1 MSNAGFGSR
10 TRGFTAGGRKYQ
22 SGNTDFNVIQ
32 EHEFASTG
40 NFNDFGDLSTTR
52 NEVMSMSNATRG
64 VIAGGNNP
72 SPFNVME
79 YITMSSSGNAVDFGD
94 QFTTISTAGGNI
106 ASPVRGL
113 MCGGEN
119 PNDGK
124 VNTIQYITISTL
136 GNSSDFGDMTINRRF
151 PSAGG
156 NAVRGINAQGN
167 NPSVTNIIDFVT
179 IASLGDAQ
187 DFGDVSADAGSSGG
201 AASSPTRFVMFE
213 GDGTTAQYVQIMT
226 TGNSIDFGDMS
237 DVKRLHGAV
246 SNDIRAVFGGG
257 MINSSPSYTNS
268 MNFVTIATTGNGIDF
283 GNIPRS
289 DGFAYT
295 AGASDSHGGLSE

>member
-1 MSNAGFGSR
+1 
-10 TRGFTAGGRKYQ
+10 
-22 SGNTDFNVIQ
+22 
-32 EHEFASTG
+32 
-40 NFNDFGDLSTTR
+40 
-52 NEVMSMSNATRG
+52 
-64 VIAGGNNP
+64 
-72 SPFNVME
+72 
-79 YITMSSSGNAVDFGD
+79 
-94 QFTTISTAGGNI
+94 
-106 ASPVRGL
+106 
-113 MCGGEN
+113 MCGGAN

-226 TGNSIDFGDMS
+226 KGNTIDFGDIQDRQS
-237 DVKRLHGAV
+237 GGAGGC
-246 SNDIRAVFGGG
+246 SNG
-257 MINSSPSYTNS
+257 
-268 MNFVTIATTGNGIDF
+268 
-283 GNIPRS
+283 
-289 DGFAYT
+289 
-295 AGASDSHGGLSE
+295 HGGLG

>member
-1 MSNAGFGSR
+1 
-10 TRGFTAGGRKYQ
+10 
-22 SGNTDFNVIQ
+22 
-32 EHEFASTG
+32 
-40 NFNDFGDLSTTR
+40 
-52 NEVMSMSNATRG
+52 
-64 VIAGGNNP
+64 
-72 SPFNVME
+72 
-79 YITMSSSGNAVDFGD
+79 MSSSGNAVDFGD
-94 QFTTISTAGGNI
+94 QFTTISTAGGSI

-136 GNSSDFGDMTINRRF
+136 GNSSDFGDMTVARRF

-167 NPSVTNIIDFVT
+167 TPSVTNIIDFVT

-187 DFGDVSADAGSSGG
+187 GSTPSATDIIDFVTIASLGNAADFGDVSADAGSSGG

-226 TGNSIDFGDMS
+226 KGNTIDFGDIQ
-237 DVKRLHGAV
+237 DRQ
-246 SNDIRAVFGGG
+246 GGG
-257 MINSSPSYTNS
+257 AGGCS
-268 MNFVTIATTGNGIDF
+268 NG
-283 GNIPRS
+283 
-289 DGFAYT
+289 
-295 AGASDSHGGLSE
+295 HGGLG